1 MSNLP
6 VQAKEIANLF
16 RLSKH
21 IEAGLLLAEY
31 FDRLLTFNSAND
43 KDLENAISSILSC
56 QERKDWLGL
65 ADYLEFELVHI
76 IGGEVSS
83 IA

>member
-6 VQAKEIANLF
+6 VQAKKIAGLF

-21 IEAGLLLAEY
+21 IEAGLLLADY
-31 FDRLLTFNSAND
+31 FDELMID
-43 KDLENAISSILSC
+43 KDRTNSDLDNAITSILSC

-76 IGGEVSS
+76 IGGEISS
-83 IA
+83 TV